1 MLGELCGLSKDW
13 WEPFEELE
21 CVKLPGEGE
30 LEETLASSSSELCQ
44 LSSIRGRVGAF
55 VPADPWLGPARSTAP
70 RALQTDKAAR
80 IGVRAV
86 LGPTCV
92 LGSGVMCCV
101 VSSSRWSSHPCRL
114 QRSGLEKSYSEGT
127 AQQVWAAGGAWG
139 LLHRLAGRDGL
150 RAAGGLVSPCEGPVG
165 GLRSSL

>member
-1 MLGELCGLSKDW
+1 MCEAAR
-13 WEPFEELE
+13 
-21 CVKLPGEGE
+21 EGE

-165 GLRSSL
+165 GLKSSL